1 MMKKIAFLTIIS
13 LILLSCSED
22 DYEEYVNCVE
32 NNEVFNGFVYKCNTY
47 NTEVGRINMNS
58 TSEFNTTSCMLEFIN
73 SEYSDFSFEE
83 GDTNINIVNIWI
95 SVPAEYYALQEIPEG
110 IYQLGNNDDNPFTLD
125 IVTLFRFGPSAKV
138 IQNPN
143 SDNLLFNGLVLGQPE
158 AYEQAE
164 LSVTKLPTGEFEIEY
179 IFEAEGVI
187 FRGHYKGFLS
197 FVDNWS

>member
-1 MMKKIAFLTIIS
+1 MNKLLYIIFFFCC
-13 LILLSCSED
+13 LSCSNDED
-22 DYEEYVNCVE
+22 YINCIENNTVE
-32 NNEVFNGFVYKCNTY
+32 NGFIYKCNTY

-58 TSEFNTTSCMLEFIN
+58 TTEFATTSCMLEFIN
-73 SEYSDFSFEE
+73 AEYSDFNFEA

-95 SVPAEYYALQEIPEG
+95 SVPSEYYQLQEIPEG
-110 IYQLGNNDDNPFTLD
+110 VYQLGNNDDNPFTLD

-158 AYEQAE
+158 TYDQAE
-164 LSVTKLPTGEFEIEY
+164 LIVVKLDNGEFEIEY
-179 IFEAEGVI
+179 IFETEGKI
-187 FRGHYKGFLS
+187 FKGHYKGELS